1 MAIKDILLQLTS
13 YPDRTPVKSIMAAVE
28 IADLLDAKLTAAV
41 CKIDIP
47 DLSNYFSRH
56 LTDIAAAIAAERHK
70 SGTVVGAMIEEF
82 TAALKDSGRAADTIV
97 LKSYASLESAGLI
110 GEARLHDLTIMPMA
124 TDIATQFVSQDLVFG
139 SGRPVLLL
147 PHDID
152 RPMKFDTIVVAWDS
166 SRVATRAL
174 ADAVPFLKC
183 AKSVRLVTVTGDKP
197 FDDATSL
204 GIVRNLQL
212 HGVTATIDSEP
223 MIGFEGAGAALLR
236 YCKRNDA
243 GLLVMGAYGH
253 SRVRDFIVGGATKAM
268 LADVPLP
275 ILLAH

>member
-41 CKIDIP
+41 CKIDVP
-47 DLSNYFSRH
+47 DLTNYFSRQ

-70 SGTVVGAMIEEF
+70 SGTVAGAMIEEF
-82 TAALKDSGRAADTIV
+82 TAALEGTGRSADTVV
-97 LKSYASLESAGLI
+97 LKCYASLQSEGLI

-124 TDIATQFVSQDLVFG
+124 KDVATQSVSQDLVFG

-147 PHDID
+147 PDEVAG
-152 RPMKFDTIVVAWDS
+152 PMNFETIVVAWDN
-166 SRVATRAL
+166 SRVATRTV
-174 ADAVPFLKC
+174 ADAVPFLQN
-183 AKSVRLVTVTGDKP
+183 ATSVRLLTVTGEKP
-197 FDDATSL
+197 LEEDASR
-204 GIVRNLQL
+204 GIVRNLKL
-212 HGVTATIDSEP
+212 HGITATVDSEP
-223 MIGFEGAGAALLR
+223 MIGFEGAGAAILR
-236 YCKRNDA
+236 YCKRTDA

-253 SRVRDFIVGGATKAM
+253 SRIRDFIVGGATRTM
-268 LADVPLP
+268 LAGVPLP